1 MSFESQLNDLAAH
14 VSKNQALVEHEAGTR
29 HALVIPFISAL
40 GYDISNP
47 KQVNAEYSA
56 DIGTKKGEKV
66 DYAIIDDDGDPI
78 VLIECKKTTGDMGLV
93 SETQLYRYFTATSSV
108 HFGILTNGIL
118 YKLYSDLERQNVMDA
133 MPFYETDLTNI
144 TESDVKILSRF
155 RRGEFNLMLAI
166 EEAEEMKYVT
176 KIRQIIRR
184 LFDEPDEEFVK
195 WITKQVYNRNFT
207 KEARERFTT
216 LVIRCLREE
225 ISERSQRESIPSFA
239 VKNGE
244 SPVVNANSTEDLLED
259 GLLVVHDISN
269 DLIDAPR
276 VTLVHNRD
284 YCSII
289 VDGMKN
295 SKQVARLHFTDPAKL
310 SIRLYNR
317 DAKHWGPK
325 NLLNSPGNIR
335 EYAEPIRNIISAI
348 LARDAEKQG

>member
-14 VSKNQALVEHEAGTR
+14 VSKNQALVENEAGAR

-78 VLIECKKTTGDMGLV
+78 VLIECKKTTGDMGIV

-108 HFGILTNGIL
+108 RFGILTNGIL
-118 YKLYSDLERQNVMDA
+118 YKLYSDLERQNVMDD

-144 TESDVKILSRF
+144 TESDVEILSRF
-155 RRGEFNLMLAI
+155 RRGEFNLRLAI
-166 EEAEEMKYVT
+166 KEAEELKYVT

-216 LVIRCLREE
+216 LVLRCLREE
-225 ISERSQRESIPSFA
+225 IAERSQRDFMPSFA
-239 VKNGE
+239 VGNRE
-244 SPVVNANSTEDLLED
+244 IPVENADSTEE
-259 GLLVVHDISN
+259 GLSIVHNIIN
-269 DLIDAPR
+269 DLIPASR

-295 SKQVARLHFTDPAKL
+295 SKQVARLHFTDPEKL

-317 DAKHWGPK
+317 DAKHWEPK
-325 NLLNSPGNIR
+325 ILLNSPGNIR
-335 EYAEPIRNIISAI
+335 DHAEPIRNTISAI